1 MSDRRHGLP
10 EGSHRFDQI
19 KSRRRAIEDATTDA
33 PGRYAIIRPKALD
46 GLIAALLQD
55 GFRTIGPTVHDGAI
69 LYDDVETADDLP
81 IGWTDEQEGGHYRL
95 KRRDD
100 GAMFGY
106 VVGPNA
112 IKRFLH
118 PPKAPLWQ
126 SVRDGDSYGFQTPPA
141 PERPFAFIGVR
152 SCDIRAMAIQDRV
165 FENGA
170 YKDVHYQARRKEVF
184 IVAVNCAEAAP
195 TCFCTSMG
203 AGPKAEH
210 DFDLALTE
218 LDPADDHRFMVEIG
232 AERGQRLLDAVT
244 HEAATPEDVSAA
256 AAVSSNTAAD
266 MTRKMPENVRGLLA
280 SSLDHP
286 RWDEVAERCLT
297 CGNCTMVC
305 PTCFCTEV
313 DEDTVFDGEVV
324 GRSRQWTSCFGIDF
338 SYIHGGSV
346 RHSARSRYRQWMTH
360 KLSSWH
366 DQFGES
372 GCVGC
377 GRCITWCPVGID
389 ITEEARAMQDSE
401 TA

>member
-1 MSDRRHGLP
+1 MESKIISPPVAHDR
-10 EGSHRFDQI
+10 GS
-19 KSRRRAIEDATTDA
+19 
-33 PGRYAIIRPKALD
+33 IIGID
-46 GLIAALLQD
+46 GLEALITSLRHD
-55 GFRTIGPTVHDGAI
+55 GFRTIGPTVRDGAI
-69 LYDDVETADDLP
+69 LYDDIDAVDDLP

-100 GAMFGY
+100 GAVFGH
-106 VVGPNA
+106 VVGPYA

-118 PPKAPLWQ
+118 PPKQPLWRA
-126 SVRDGDSYGFQTPPA
+126 VRKDGGYAFEEPA
-141 PERPFAFIGVR
+141 TPERPFAFIGVR
-152 SCDIRAMAIQDRV
+152 PCDIRAMAIQDRV
-165 FENGA
+165 FEGGA
-170 YKDVHYQARRKEVF
+170 FVDTHYQARKKDAF

-203 AGPKAEH
+203 SGPEAER
-210 DFDLALTE
+210 DFDIALTE
-218 LDPADDHRFMVEIG
+218 LDPAGDHRLLVEIG
-232 AERGQRLLDAVT
+232 TERGQRLLDELPKEEAT
-244 HEAATPEDVSAA
+244 PTDIEAASSVSQK
-256 AAVSSNTAAD
+256 TAAS
-266 MTRKMPENVRGLLA
+266 MTRQMPDNVRDLLA

-313 DEDTVFDGEVV
+313 DEDMTLDGEVI

-338 SYIHGGSV
+338 SYVHGGSV

-360 KLSSWH
+360 KLSTWH

-401 TA
+401 MA

>member
-1 MSDRRHGLP
+1 L
-10 EGSHRFDQI
+10 
-19 KSRRRAIEDATTDA
+19 RA
-33 PGRYAIIRPKALD
+33 D
-46 GLIAALLQD
+46 GLDALITTLRHD
-55 GFRTIGPTVHDGAI
+55 GFRVIGPTVGDGAV
-69 LYDDVETADDLP
+69 LYDDIDRLDDLP

-100 GAMFGY
+100 GAVFGY
-106 VVGPNA
+106 VVGPHA

-118 PPKAPLWQ
+118 PPRQPLWTAVKQ
-126 SVRDGDSYGFQTPPA
+126 EDGYAFSA
-141 PERPFAFIGVR
+141 AARPERPFAFVGVR
-152 SCDIRAMAIQDRV
+152 PCDIRAKTIQDRV
-165 FENGA
+165 LGEGT
-170 YKDVHYQARRKEVF
+170 YKDTHYQARRAGAF

-203 AGPKAEH
+203 SGPKAES

-218 LDPADDHRFMVEIG
+218 LDPAGDHRFLVDIG
-232 AERGQRLLDAVT
+232 SDLGRDLLAALPHCEATEADIDA
-244 HEAATPEDVSAA
+244 AS
-256 AAVSSNTAAD
+256 AVSEETASG
-266 MTRKMPENVRGLLA
+266 MTRHMPDDVENLLMCH
-280 SSLDHP
+280 LDHP
-286 RWDEVAERCLT
+286 RWDDVAERCLS

-305 PTCFCTEV
+305 PTCFCTDV
-313 DEDTVFDGEVV
+313 AEDMTFDGEMI

-360 KLSSWH
+360 KLATWH

-389 ITEEARAMQDSE
+389 ITEEAKALQDSE
-401 TA
+401 KG